1 MKTMKTRD
9 LVLASLF
16 ASLVFI
22 GTYFFSFPLPT
33 GIGYIHLGDTFVYL
47 SGALLGPIGGALA
60 AGVGS
65 SLADLMLGYGQ
76 YAPVT
81 FVIKGLNA
89 FIVGSAFKSMIKSEV
104 AMVKKITV
112 FIISAAL
119 AGTTMVLGYFL
130 YEIVL
135 YQLAGAL
142 PGILMNSIQAGSSLV
157 FGTILFVT
165 FRSTALS
172 KMID

>member
-47 SGALLGPIGGALA
+47 GGALLGPIGGALA

-65 SLADLMLGYGQ
+65 SLADLLLGYAQ

-81 FVIKGLNA
+81 FVVKGLNA
-89 FIVGSAFKSMIKSEV
+89 FIVGTAFKVMIKSED
-104 AMVKKITV
+104 ALLKKITV
-112 FIISAAL
+112 FVISAAI
-119 AGTTMVLGYFL
+119 AGTTMVLGYFF
-130 YEIVL
+130 YEIIL
-135 YQLAGAL
+135 YQLPGAL
-142 PGILMNSIQAGSSLV
+142 PGILMNGIQAGASLL
-157 FGTILFVT
+157 FGTILYVT
-165 FRSTALS
+165 FKSTALS